1 MAKTFNKGKTA
12 SSDKKDSPKSSDKLI
27 DELAGL
33 EPLAYEQWKKTAAAE
48 LGIGV
53 PALDT
58 LVKAKRKAVR
68 RAKAAPAAMPDLAAS
83 ATPDQKAAAS
93 ALMREADILEALSKV
108 VESSG
113 LVGEADNAK
122 ILYLALTSRLFER
135 PVSIAIKGVSAG
147 GKSYTVETVLKFFP
161 NAAFFARTARTGMSE
176 KALIYSEESFK
187 HRFIIIYEAAG
198 MNSDMMS
205 YIIRTLLSEGRID
218 YEFVDKT
225 ASDGLLPKHIVKEGP
240 IGLITTTTQAKLHPE
255 NETRLLSLS
264 VVDTKEQTKA
274 VMKSLAA
281 DRADL
286 VDYVPWHLLQMR
298 LAEGERRV
306 EVPFAG
312 QLADLIP
319 PVAVRLR
326 RDFKLLLTLVR
337 AHALLHRETRGRDAQ
352 GRIIATVTDYG
363 VVKSLVLKLFSEGVG
378 ATVSDAIRE
387 TVEAV
392 EGVGKEVSITTLAKL
407 LNLDKSAVTHRVRKA
422 IERGFLVN
430 REEKK
435 GLPARIQVL
444 DPLPEAQEILPDP
457 ARLEGCCSVE
467 VEIGG
472 EDEKV
477 RKTGSGAHNTHMGP
491 HPPEN
496 DFNTSTL
503 TDLPESCRRTAPRS
517 NGGAAPGLPE
527 REIQGLAHW
536 YVDQAADRAHEG
548 DGVELDHEKLN
559 AGLREALRERC
570 LPEHV
575 ETEFTRVMAAVFRVV

>member
-12 SSDKKDSPKSSDKLI
+12 SSDKKDSPKSDDKLI
-27 DELAGL
+27 EELAGL
-33 EPLAYEQWKKTAAAE
+33 EPVAYEKRREAAAKE
-48 LGIGV
+48 LDV
-53 PALDT
+53 RVTELDKF
-58 LVKAKRKAVR
+58 VRAKRKAVR

-83 ATPDQKAAAS
+83 ATPVQKAAAS
-93 ALMREADILEALSKV
+93 ALMRRADILEALGKA
-108 VESSG
+108 VEGSG

-161 NAAFFARTARTGMSE
+161 NAAYFARTGMSE

-187 HRFIIIYEAAG
+187 HRFIILYEAAG
-198 MNSDMMS
+198 MSSDMMS

-218 YEFVDKT
+218 YELVDKT

-240 IGLITTTTQAKLHPE
+240 IGLITTTTQARLHPE

-378 ATVSDAIRE
+378 ATVSDTIRE

-435 GLPARIQVL
+435 GLPARIEVL
-444 DPLPEAQEILPDP
+444 DPLPDAQEILPDP

-527 REIQGLAHW
+527 REVQGLARW
-536 YVDQAADRAHEG
+536 YIDQTANHVHEG
-548 DGVELDHEKLN
+548 GGIEIDREKLD
-559 AGLREALRERC
+559 AGLREVLRERC

-575 ETEFTRVMAAVFRVV
+575 ETEFTRVMAAVFRV

>member
-1 MAKTFNKGKTA
+1 MARTRKFKKTA
-12 SSDKKDSPKSSDKLI
+12 TSDNRDSPKSDDKLI

-33 EPLAYEQWKKTAAAE
+33 EPLAYEQRKKTAAAE
-48 LGIGV
+48 LGIRV
-53 PALDT
+53 LALDT

-93 ALMREADILEALSKV
+93 ALVREADILEALNKA

-122 ILYLALTSRLFER
+122 ILYLAITSRLFER

-161 NAAFFARTARTGMSE
+161 SAAYFARTGMSE
-176 KALIYSEESFK
+176 KALIYSEENFK
-187 HRFIIIYEAAG
+187 HRFIIIYEAPG
-198 MNSDMMS
+198 MKSDMMS
-205 YIIRTLLSEGRID
+205 YLIRSLLSEGRID

-240 IGLITTTTQAKLHPE
+240 TGLITTTTQVRLHPE

-337 AHALLHRETRGRDAQ
+337 AHTLLHRETRGRDAR

-378 ATVSDAIRE
+378 ATVSDTIRE

-392 EGVGKEVSITTLAKL
+392 EGVGKEVSITTLARL

-435 GLPARIQVL
+435 GLPAKIDVL
-444 DPLPEAQEILPDP
+444 DPLPDAQEILPDP

-472 EDEKV
+472 KDEKV

-496 DFNTSTL
+496 YFNTSTL
-503 TDLPESCRRTAPRS
+503 TDPPESCRRTAPRS
-517 NGGAAPGLPE
+517 NGGTALGLPD
-527 REIQGLAHW
+527 REIQEIAAW
-536 YVDQAADRAHEG
+536 YVRAADRLRE
-548 DGVELDHEKLN
+548 DGGIELDDEKLD
-559 AGLREALRERC
+559 AGLREVLRERC

-575 ETEFTRVMAAVFRVV
+575 ETEFTRVKAAVFRV

>member
-1 MAKTFNKGKTA
+1 M
-12 SSDKKDSPKSSDKLI
+12 PKSDDKLI
-27 DELAGL
+27 EELAGL
-33 EPLAYEQWKKTAAAE
+33 ELVAYEKRRDGAAKE
-48 LGIGV
+48 LDV
-53 PALDT
+53 RATELDKF
-58 LVKAKRKAVR
+58 VRAKRKAVR

-93 ALMREADILEALSKV
+93 ALMRGADILEALGKA

-161 NAAFFARTARTGMSE
+161 NAAYFARTGMSE

-187 HRFIIIYEAAG
+187 HRFIIIYEAVG
-198 MNSDMMS
+198 MSSDMMS

-218 YEFVDKT
+218 YELVDKT

-240 IGLITTTTQAKLHPE
+240 IGLITTTTQARLHPE

-378 ATVSDAIRE
+378 ATVSDTIRE

-435 GLPARIQVL
+435 GLPARIEVL
-444 DPLPEAQEILPDP
+444 DPLPDAQEILPDP

-472 EDEKV
+472 IDEKV

-527 REIQGLAHW
+527 REVQGLARLVRRPDCRPCPRGRRDRDRPRETGRRPPGGPARALPARARRDRVHAR
-536 YVDQAADRAHEG
+536 YGRRVQGVRRGGRAGRAARASG
-548 DGVELDHEKLN
+548 G
-559 AGLREALRERC
+559 RS
-570 LPEHV
+570 
-575 ETEFTRVMAAVFRVV
+575 

>member
-12 SSDKKDSPKSSDKLI
+12 SSDKKDLPKSDDKLI
-27 DELAGL
+27 EELAGL
-33 EPLAYEQWKKTAAAE
+33 EPLAYEKRRGGAAKE
-48 LGIGV
+48 LGV
-53 PALDT
+53 RATELDKF
-58 LVKAKRKAVR
+58 VRAKRKAVR

-93 ALMREADILEALSKV
+93 ALMRGADILEALGKA

-161 NAAFFARTARTGMSE
+161 NAAFFARTGMSE

-187 HRFIIIYEAAG
+187 HRFIIIYEAVG
-198 MNSDMMS
+198 MSSDMMS

-218 YEFVDKT
+218 YELVDKT

-240 IGLITTTTQAKLHPE
+240 IGLITTTTQARLHPE

-378 ATVSDAIRE
+378 ATVSDTIRE

-435 GLPARIQVL
+435 GLPARIEVL
-444 DPLPEAQEILPDP
+444 DPLPDAQEILPDP

-527 REIQGLAHW
+527 REVQGLARW
-536 YVDQAADRAHEG
+536 YVDQAADHVHEG
-548 DGVELDHEKLN
+548 GGIEIDREKLD
-559 AGLREALRERC
+559 AGLREVLRERC

-575 ETEFTRVMAAVFRVV
+575 ETEFTRVMAAVFRV

>member
-12 SSDKKDSPKSSDKLI
+12 SSDKKDSPKSDDKLI
-27 DELAGL
+27 EELAGL
-33 EPLAYEQWKKTAAAE
+33 EPVAYEKRREAAAKE
-48 LGIGV
+48 LDV
-53 PALDT
+53 RVTELDKF
-58 LVKAKRKAVR
+58 VRAKRKAVR

-83 ATPDQKAAAS
+83 ATPVQKAAAS
-93 ALMREADILEALSKV
+93 ALMRGADILEALGKA
-108 VESSG
+108 VEGSG

-161 NAAFFARTARTGMSE
+161 NAAYFARTGMSE

-187 HRFIIIYEAAG
+187 HRFIIIYEAVG
-198 MNSDMMS
+198 MSSDMMS

-218 YEFVDKT
+218 YELVDKT

-240 IGLITTTTQAKLHPE
+240 IGLITTTTQARLHPE

-378 ATVSDAIRE
+378 ATVSDTIRE

-435 GLPARIQVL
+435 GLPARIEVL
-444 DPLPEAQEILPDP
+444 DPLPDAQEILPDP

-527 REIQGLAHW
+527 REVQGLARW
-536 YVDQAADRAHEG
+536 YIDQTANHVHEG
-548 DGVELDHEKLN
+548 GGIEIDREKLD
-559 AGLREALRERC
+559 AGLREVLRERC

-575 ETEFTRVMAAVFRVV
+575 ETEFTRVMAAVFRV

>member
-12 SSDKKDSPKSSDKLI
+12 SSDKKDSPKSDDKLI
-27 DELAGL
+27 DELAAL
-33 EPLAYEQWKKTAAAE
+33 EWLAYEKRRRGAAKE
-48 LGIGV
+48 LGV
-53 PALDT
+53 RATELDKF
-58 LVKAKRKAVR
+58 VRAEHKAVR

-83 ATPDQKAAAS
+83 ATPVQKAAAS
-93 ALMREADILEALSKV
+93 ALMRGADILEALGKA
-108 VESSG
+108 VEGSG

-161 NAAFFARTARTGMSE
+161 NAAYFARTGMSE

-187 HRFIIIYEAAG
+187 HRFIILYEAAG
-198 MNSDMMS
+198 MSSDTMS
-205 YIIRTLLSEGRID
+205 YLIRTLLSEGRID
-218 YEFVDKT
+218 YELVDKT

-240 IGLITTTTQAKLHPE
+240 IGLITTTTQARLHPE

-378 ATVSDAIRE
+378 ATVSDTIRE

-422 IERGFLVN
+422 LERGFLVN

-435 GLPARIQVL
+435 GLPAKIEVL

-457 ARLEGCCSVE
+457 ARLEGCCNVE

-503 TDLPESCRRTAPRS
+503 TYLPESCRRTAPRS

-527 REIQGLAHW
+527 REIQDLAHW
-536 YVDQAADRAHEG
+536 YVDQAADRVHEG
-548 DGVELDHEKLN
+548 DGIELDRKELD
-559 AGLREALRERC
+559 AGLREVLRERC

-575 ETEFTRVMAAVFRVV
+575 ETEFTRVMSAVFRV

>member
-1 MAKTFNKGKTA
+1 
-12 SSDKKDSPKSSDKLI
+12 
-27 DELAGL
+27 
-33 EPLAYEQWKKTAAAE
+33 
-48 LGIGV
+48 
-53 PALDT
+53 
-58 LVKAKRKAVR
+58 
-68 RAKAAPAAMPDLAAS
+68 MPDLAAS

-93 ALMREADILEALSKV
+93 ALMREADILEALGKA

-135 PVSIAIKGVSAG
+135 PVSIAIKGVSSG

-161 NAAFFARTARTGMSE
+161 NAAYFARTGMSE

-187 HRFIIIYEAAG
+187 HRFIIIYEAARHEALTC
-198 MNSDMMS
+198 SS
-205 YIIRTLLSEGRID
+205 YIIRSLLSEGRID

-240 IGLITTTTQAKLHPE
+240 TGLITTTTQARLHPE

-281 DRADL
+281 DRAENL
-286 VDYVPWHLLQMR
+286 VDYVPWYLLQMQ
-298 LAEGERRV
+298 LAEGEGRV

-337 AHALLHRETRGRDAQ
+337 AHALLHRETRGRDVQ

-378 ATVSDAIRE
+378 ATVSDTIRE

-422 IERGFLVN
+422 IERGF
-430 REEKK
+430 
-435 GLPARIQVL
+435 P
-444 DPLPEAQEILPDP
+444 
-457 ARLEGCCSVE
+457 
-467 VEIGG
+467 
-472 EDEKV
+472 
-477 RKTGSGAHNTHMGP
+477 RKS
-491 HPPEN
+491 
-496 DFNTSTL
+496 
-503 TDLPESCRRTAPRS
+503 
-517 NGGAAPGLPE
+517 
-527 REIQGLAHW
+527 
-536 YVDQAADRAHEG
+536 
-548 DGVELDHEKLN
+548 
-559 AGLREALRERC
+559 
-570 LPEHV
+570 
-575 ETEFTRVMAAVFRVV
+575 

>member
-12 SSDKKDSPKSSDKLI
+12 SSDKKDSPKSDDKLI
-27 DELAGL
+27 EELAGL
-33 EPLAYEQWKKTAAAE
+33 EPPAYEQRREAAAKE
-48 LGIGV
+48 LDV
-53 PALDT
+53 RVTELDKF
-58 LVKAKRKAVR
+58 VRAKRKAVR

-83 ATPDQKAAAS
+83 ATPVQKAAAS
-93 ALMREADILEALSKV
+93 ALMRRADILEALGKA
-108 VESSG
+108 VEGSG

-161 NAAFFARTARTGMSE
+161 NAAFFARTGMSE

-187 HRFIIIYEAAG
+187 HRFIIIYEAVG
-198 MNSDMMS
+198 MSSDMMS

-218 YEFVDKT
+218 YELVDKT

-240 IGLITTTTQAKLHPE
+240 IGLITTTTQARLHPE

-378 ATVSDAIRE
+378 ATVSDTIRE

-435 GLPARIQVL
+435 GLPARIEVL
-444 DPLPEAQEILPDP
+444 DPLPDAQEILPDP

-503 TDLPESCRRTAPRS
+503 TDLPENCRRTAPRS
-517 NGGAAPGLPE
+517 NGGAAPKTRPSSNTPPTSGCGPSAAPASCWRRWPSATSAHVDGKKSRTLLLFPT
-527 REIQGLAHW
+527 LA
-536 YVDQAADRAHEG
+536 
-548 DGVELDHEKLN
+548 
-559 AGLREALRERC
+559 
-570 LPEHV
+570 
-575 ETEFTRVMAAVFRVV
+575 